1 MSYDKRRRFLLI
13 LFLAGL
19 VLLGLFSA
27 VTKATTLVRLHFE
40 ELAQQSTAIARLRCL
55 HSRTKWERGE
65 IWTDTQ
71 FEVLEVAKGLLP
83 SLVTVRTMGGTSG
96 HLHSHVDE
104 VPTFHLGE
112 ELYLFLWTNSGEPY
126 RVLGWSQG
134 AFRISRNTVTG
145 FESVTQDSAGSPVFD
160 PQGHEFRRSGIRNLS
175 VPEFQRTL
183 RQALNQ
189 DIR

>member
-19 VLLGLFSA
+19 ALLGVFSA
-27 VTKATTLVRLHFE
+27 VTEATTLVRLRFE
-40 ELAQQSTAIARLRCL
+40 ELAQQSSAIARLRCL
-55 HSRTKWERGE
+55 HSQTKWERGE

-83 SLVTVRTMGGTSG
+83 GLVSVRTMGGRNG

-104 VPTFHLGE
+104 VPTFHPGE

-134 AFRISRNTVTG
+134 AFRISRNAVTG
-145 FESVTQDSAGSPVFD
+145 LESVTQDSAGSLIFE
-160 PQGHEFRRSGIRNLS
+160 PQGHEFRRSGIRNLP

-183 RQALNQ
+183 RQALTQNT
-189 DIR
+189 R